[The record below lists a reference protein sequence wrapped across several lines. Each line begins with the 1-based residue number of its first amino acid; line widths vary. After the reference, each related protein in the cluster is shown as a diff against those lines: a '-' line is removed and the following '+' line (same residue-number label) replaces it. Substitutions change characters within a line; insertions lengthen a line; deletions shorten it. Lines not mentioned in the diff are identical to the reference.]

1 MPLPFRAWD
10 ARPAV
15 PEEWLG
21 GACLEELDGFW
32 TFWLGDYDERRQ
44 WQTDEDELVDIGR
57 IVIWLLE
64 RDGYEHAGLEDFLA
78 HVHAGGAP

>member
-1 MPLPFRAWD
+1 MRRLFP
-10 ARPAV
+10 
-15 PEEWLG
+15 
-21 GACLEELDGFW
+21 
-32 TFWLGDYDERRQ
+32 RRQ